1 MYQFNEEG
9 FLKGFATTKQ
19 TYLTN
24 LMLRRGILSV
34 DDTLYKHQKVVLSGN
49 AKSLIRLRV
58 KDTIQMDSLSVD
70 AVDDEF

>member
-1 MYQFNEEG
+1 
-9 FLKGFATTKQ
+9 LKGFATTKH

-24 LMLRRGILSV
+24 LMMRRGILSA
-34 DDTLYKHQKVVLSGN
+34 DDTLYKRQKVVLSGN